1 MKKRIISILI
11 ITLLFYTSILSNI
24 YASTD
29 TEVRTEEN
37 LKISDSIK
45 VTEKVKRAALATP
58 KVNEEEKIY
67 DFANLLSEEE
77 EESLYYDIIDFI
89 YKQNLDMAVVTIND
103 NNKASPMA
111 YADDFY
117 DYNYFGK
124 GSTFDGL
131 LLLIDMDN
139 REVYISTTG
148 QAMLIYDDSRIDK
161 MLDYIAP
168 KLTSKQYNLAV
179 ENFIYYANEYA
190 NKGVSSINSGYYIDS
205 NGDIQEKESSK
216 IIEAIEVA
224 FIYSLVPTAI
234 FILVGIFMH
243 KNVRKASK
251 AGLYLDKNSV
261 NITDRNDTFLRT
273 NTTKVRIESSSSGGG
288 SSSHHSSSGRS
299 HGGGGRRF

>member
-1 MKKRIISILI
+1 MKKKIISILV
-11 ITLLFYTSILSNI
+11 ITLIFHLSIFTNI
-24 YASTD
+24 YASTK

-37 LKISDSIK
+37 LKISDKIK

-67 DFANLLSEEE
+67 DFANLLTEEQE
-77 EESLYYDIIDFI
+77 NSLYYDILDFI

-103 NNKASPMA
+103 NNKASPRA

-139 REVYISTTG
+139 REVYITTTG
-148 QAMLIYDDSRIDK
+148 QAMLIYSDSRIDN

-168 KLTSKQYNLAV
+168 KLTSKDYKGAV
-179 ENFIYYANEYA
+179 EKFIYYSNDYA
-190 NKGVSSINSGYYIDS
+190 NKGVASGNKDYYVDDDGHMQKD
-205 NGDIQEKESSK
+205 NTTDFKENLK
-216 IIEAIEVA
+216 LAFVYGLIPTIIVM
-224 FIYSLVPTAI
+224 
-234 FILVGIFMH
+234 LVGIFMH
-243 KNVRKASK
+243 KNVRKANK

-261 NITDRNDTFLRT
+261 NITDRDDRFLRT
-273 NTTKVRIESSSSGGG
+273 NTTKVRIESSSGG
-288 SSSHHSSSGRS
+288 SSSHRSSSGRS
-299 HGGGGRRF
+299 HGGGGRSF